1 MDIKDIN
8 KPRIIMSVV
17 SAMFIMFIFINS
29 IRTGTDSVDQSGNV
43 VSFLQSLAD
52 AAGIK
57 VTISH
62 LVIRKTA
69 HFVEFAVLGTLLGI
83 TLKTYTKRVLKNI
96 FVPLFIGL
104 FTAVTDEFIQL
115 YVDGRAGMVQDV
127 VLDFTGMITG
137 LGLAILVI
145 LLRQRRKLR
154 EHLCEKSPETVDF

>member
-29 IRTGTDSVDQSGNV
+29 IRTGTDSVDKAKRGV
-43 VSFLQSLAD
+43 VSSESRH

-69 HFVEFAVLGTLLGI
+69 HFVGSP
-83 TLKTYTKRVLKNI
+83 YS
-96 FVPLFIGL
+96 
-104 FTAVTDEFIQL
+104 
-115 YVDGRAGMVQDV
+115 GRCSA
-127 VLDFTGMITG
+127 
-137 LGLAILVI
+137 
-145 LLRQRRKLR
+145 
-154 EHLCEKSPETVDF
+154 